1 MQARQIQLIRSSFAL
16 VQPIASQAP
25 ALFYANLFAA
35 DPTLRALFRGDIAH
49 QGERLMT
56 MIGAAVGMLDRP
68 DALLPVLRQLG
79 TRHAGYGVVDTHY
92 ATVGAALL
100 LTLEQGLGD
109 AFTPET
115 RAAWADLYAV
125 ISRTMQ
131 QGAVA
136 EAAPAL
142 AA

>member
-1 MQARQIQLIRSSFAL
+1 
-16 VQPIASQAP
+16 
-25 ALFYANLFAA
+25 
-35 DPTLRALFRGDIAH
+35 
-49 QGERLMT
+49 MT

-79 TRHAGYGVVDTHY
+79 ARHAGYGVVDTHY